1 MESFYSCMEYS
12 CDDEICI
19 QGEYL
24 LRINGCCAIC
34 IIIKNG
40 NPENILRQDS
50 ENKRMKGTRRN
61 KIYLQDVTY
70 VKKKEEKHQK

>member
-1 MESFYSCMEYS
+1 MESFFSCMEYS
-12 CDDEICI
+12 CNDEICI

-24 LRINGCCAIC
+24 LRINGCFAIC

-40 NPENILRQDS
+40 NAETILHQDP
-50 ENKRMKGTRRN
+50 ENKRMKRTRRN

-70 VKKKEEKHQK
+70 VTKKEEKHQK